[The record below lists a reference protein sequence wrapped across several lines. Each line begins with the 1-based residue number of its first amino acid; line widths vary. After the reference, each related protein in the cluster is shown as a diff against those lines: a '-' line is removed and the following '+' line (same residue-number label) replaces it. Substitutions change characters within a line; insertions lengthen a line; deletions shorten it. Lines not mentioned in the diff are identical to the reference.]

1 MHLRPEPDYPVI
13 TAQSYIVY
21 DCIEKKVVLGE
32 EIYCKREVASLTKMM
47 TLLTVIKLMQ
57 RFSMVNP
64 AKVLI
69 KVSRNAAKVTGTS
82 GNL

>member
-1 MHLRPEPDYPVI
+1 M
-13 TAQSYIVY
+13 Y
-21 DCIEKKVVLGE
+21 DCIERRVILGD
-32 EIYCKREVASLTKMM
+32 EIQCKREVASLTKMM

-57 RFSMVNP
+57 RFSMLNP

-69 KVSRNAAKVTGTS
+69 KVSRAAAKVTGTS